1 MVRARPVVRH
11 GVIRLCGSVSIEL
24 DGRHVHAAM
33 RRGNELLLFA
43 YLVLERGRCV
53 SRDQAAAAIW
63 PDRRPANES
72 AALRTV
78 LSRLRVA
85 LGADVLASAEGL
97 FLRLPDDIRVDVREA
112 QDLVG
117 AARRCGDPVQT
128 LELARQASAILE
140 QPLLPGFDR
149 PWIDARR
156 RHLADVWADATELV
170 AWASLELHDLS
181 GAVAVAGGLVD
192 RAPLHEAGYQV
203 LMLAKAR
210 QGNVA
215 AALQVYEGLRIGLRR
230 QLGTAPDPALRR
242 LHAQL
247 LLHGGDAPAQRQV
260 ALTAADL
267 RHLTRSLAS
276 SPDSWKQLVHHDA
289 ARRVFEL
296 IARSPVAEAWLIC
309 WMPGHDSGP
318 HDHDIS
324 SGAITVVGGEL
335 TEERLTWGPAT
346 SPVVFGRLETFD
358 FGPTDI
364 HRVYHSGDEPST
376 AIHAFSPPLRGLGA
390 YARGHR
396 GELLR
401 HPLDPC
407 DEVRPLA

>member
-1 MVRARPVVRH
+1 MRQ

-24 DGRHVHAAM
+24 DGRHIDAAM

-53 SRDQAAAAIW
+53 SRDEAAAAIW
-63 PDRRPANES
+63 PERRPAHED

-78 LSRLRVA
+78 LSRLRAA

-97 FLRLPDDIRVDVREA
+97 FLLLPDDIRVDVREA

-117 AARRCGDPVQT
+117 AARRCGDPEQA
-128 LELARQASAILE
+128 LALGLRASTILE

-156 RHLADVWADATELV
+156 RHLADLWADAKELI
-170 AWASLELHDLS
+170 AWASLELHAPAD
-181 GAVAVAGGLVD
+181 AVAAAGGLIE

-215 AALQVYEGLRIGLRR
+215 DALQVYEELRTVLRDE
-230 QLGTAPDPALRR
+230 LGAAPGKALRD

-247 LLHGGDAPAQRQV
+247 LLHGGDPPAQRPV
-260 ALTAADL
+260 ALTAASL
-267 RHLTRSLAS
+267 RELTRSLAT
-276 SPDSWKQLVHHDA
+276 SPERWEHLVHHDA
-289 ARRVFEL
+289 TQRVFEL
-296 IARSPVAEAWLIC
+296 IARSPAVEAWLIC

-324 SGAITVVGGEL
+324 SGAITVVSGEL
-335 TEERLTWGPAT
+335 TEERLTWGAST
-346 SPVVFGRLETFD
+346 APVAFRALDTFD

-376 AIHAFSPPLRGLGA
+376 AIHAYSPPLRGLGA
-390 YARGHR
+390 YARGRH

-401 HPLDPC
+401 HPLDPR